1 MNREGDLAAIPDT
14 WHLSPIPYIVM
25 LAMPWY
31 FTPNAG
37 CLSLSNDIH
46 NGQQV
51 NGLGG
56 FTCCSRTRHQEGP
69 AHQMSPF

>member
-1 MNREGDLAAIPDT
+1 MSPESDLMAIPDT
-14 WHLSPIPYIVM
+14 WRVRHSPYIIM

-31 FTPNAG
+31 FTADTG
-37 CLSLSNDIH
+37 CRSPSNNIH

-56 FTCCSRTRHQEGP
+56 FTCCLRTRHQEGP
-69 AHQMSPF
+69 AGQTSPV